1 MNTKTQLVLL
11 SILGLAVLAGGYALG
26 AKVEKAA
33 AEEAYAD
40 LLSTKEKIYEEAE
53 IVRNRSAGLA
63 DAVSELSDENTELL
77 DLVSQLRSRPS
88 DVRYVTVTETVVEAG
103 EPVVESLD
111 LPSEYVFKLREDLA
125 VARFAYDS
133 EAELPYT
140 FETYDLTFRSSVVI
154 SEKNS
159 AGLLQISSSADPE
172 TYVEVPIDSLE
183 VRSVEDQD
191 LFEPNIGMGITA
203 SIGDSTAVMGSA
215 FVSFIHP
222 NENIDVLGVRFAGT
236 YPVDSATLGVD
247 LAGYN
252 LGNHL
257 PVLTD
262 FWLHAGG
269 GIGVVGDSG
278 DRSVQISLGTKF

>member
-1 MNTKTQLVLL
+1 MNTKTQLILL

-26 AKVEKAA
+26 AKVERAA
-33 AEEAYAD
+33 AEEAYAE

-63 DAVSELSDENTELL
+63 DAVSELSDKNTELL
-77 DLVSQLRSRPS
+77 DLVAQLQSRPS
-88 DVRYVTVTETVVEAG
+88 EVRYITVTETVVEAG
-103 EPVVESLD
+103 DPIVEALD
-111 LPSEYVFKLREDLA
+111 LPSEYVFRLREDLA

-154 SEKNS
+154 SEKKS

-203 SIGDSTAVMGSA
+203 SMGESAAVMGSA
-215 FVSFIHP
+215 FVSFLHP
-222 NENIDVLGVRFAGT
+222 NENIDVLAVRLAGT
-236 YPVDSATLGVD
+236 YPVESMTLGVD

-269 GIGVVGDSG
+269 AFSVVGESG
-278 DRSVQISLGTKF
+278 GRSVQVSLGTKF